1 MQVSINSEI
10 LKAVIDSLGA
20 ELHSIKDYNET
31 EYLWQANPKIWKRYS
46 PVLFPFICNT
56 KSKKYTYNGES
67 YSLANHGFA
76 RDSEFELVFAKE
88 NTAEFLLKSN
98 ELTKK
103 IYPFDFE
110 FLVTYSITE
119 NCIKTSY
126 TVINTDSK
134 NMYFFIGGHPAFNCP
149 ILSTEKFE
157 DYYVLYEKNETIVQ
171 KLDSGFVTI
180 IDNSKKLPLTHELF
194 KNDVIMKELPESSC
208 ISLKSKVTD
217 NKITVSFDNN
227 GCIAVWSPSRD
238 DAEFVCLEPWS
249 SVPVYCCE
257 EEELTKMKYAK
268 ILEPNAKYKFSYS
281 ITIESL

>member
-1 MQVSINSEI
+1 M
-10 LKAVIDSLGA
+10 
-20 ELHSIKDYNET
+20 
-31 EYLWQANPKIWKRYS
+31 
-46 PVLFPFICNT
+46 
-56 KSKKYTYNGES
+56 
-67 YSLANHGFA
+67 
-76 RDSEFELVFAKE
+76 
-88 NTAEFLLKSN
+88 LKSN

-110 FLVTYSITE
+110 LLVTYSITE

-227 GCIAVWSPSRD
+227 GCIAVWSPS
-238 DAEFVCLEPWS
+238 EMMLNLFVLSMS

-257 EEELTKMKYAK
+257 EEEQPK
-268 ILEPNAKYKFSYS
+268 
-281 ITIESL
+281 